1 MNKHVSILIVA
12 IIAGAGYFGWHKL
25 HAAAQ
30 PAVAVQPALQ
40 VAGDT
45 LKYPL
50 DAPQLTFLRIQTVE
64 AFPEPLVEPLNARI
78 VYDDNRTA
86 RVFSP
91 LAGRVIAIDADVGKR
106 VKSGD
111 ALLAIDSPDFAQ
123 ASSDSMK
130 ADADLLRK
138 QEAYQRARQLLDIQG
153 IAVKDYESARADL
166 RQAQAESL
174 RTRAIMK
181 SLASLTST
189 TGSRFILRAPIA
201 GIVSERQVN
210 AGSRVGPD
218 AANPL
223 FVITEPRHVWVRVDV
238 PEQKLD
244 KIRVGQPVLVEV
256 DAYPNEEFHGKIT
269 VIGEA
274 LDPVTR
280 RIQVRCSVDNGQLKL
295 KPEMFARVI
304 PVADKQS
311 DLPRIPNT
319 ALVTQGLYS
328 YIFIEKSPGVLQ
340 RRRVSLAT
348 QGSDFSYVKA
358 GLSAGERIVS
368 SGALLLNSEFDGN
381 D

>member
-1 MNKHVSILIVA
+1 MKKYVSISIVA
-12 IIAGAGYFGWHKL
+12 IIAGTGYWGWHKL

-30 PAVAVQPALQ
+30 PAVVVQPALQ
-40 VAGDT
+40 VAGDI

-78 VYDDNRTA
+78 VYDDNHTA

-91 LAGRVIAIDADVGKR
+91 LAGRVIAIDADVGKQ
-106 VKSGD
+106 VKPGD

-123 ASSDSMK
+123 ASSDNMK
-130 ADADLLRK
+130 ADADLLHK
-138 QEAYQRARQLLDIQG
+138 KEAYQRARQLLDIQG
-153 IAVKDYESARADL
+153 IAIKDYESAQADL
-166 RQAQAESL
+166 RQAEADSL
-174 RTRAIMK
+174 RTKAIMK
-181 SLASLTST
+181 SLGSRTST
-189 TGSRFILRAPIA
+189 TGGRFILRAPIA

-218 AANPL
+218 AGNPL
-223 FVITEPRHVWVRVDV
+223 FVITQPRHLWVRVDV

-244 KIRVGQPVLVEV
+244 KIKVGQPVLVEV
-256 DAYPNEEFHGKIT
+256 DAYPNEEFHGKVT

-280 RIQVRCSVDNGQLKL
+280 RIQVRCSVDNAQLKL

-311 DLPRIPNT
+311 DLPRVPNT

-328 YIFIEKSPGVLQ
+328 YIFVENSPGVLQ

>member
-1 MNKHVSILIVA
+1 MKTYVSISLVA
-12 IIAGAGYFGWHKL
+12 IIAGTGYWGWHKL

-30 PAVAVQPALQ
+30 PAAVVQPALQ
-40 VAGDT
+40 VSGNT

-50 DAPQLTFLRIQTVE
+50 DAPQLTFLKIQTVE

-78 VYDDNRTA
+78 VYDDNHTA

-91 LAGRVIAIDADVGKR
+91 LAGRVFAIDADVGKR
-106 VKSGD
+106 VKPGD

-123 ASSDSMK
+123 ATSDYMK

-138 QEAYQRARQLLDIQG
+138 KDAYQRARQLLDIQG
-153 IAVKDYESARADL
+153 IAVKDYESAQADL
-166 RQAQAESL
+166 RQAEAESL
-174 RTRAIMK
+174 RTKAIMRN
-181 SLASLTST
+181 LASST
-189 TGSRFILRAPIA
+189 DKADGRFILRAPIA

-210 AGSRVGPD
+210 PGSQVGPD

-223 FVITEPRHVWVRVDV
+223 FVITQPGHLWVRVDV

-244 KIRVGQPVLVEV
+244 KIKVGQPVLVEV
-256 DAYPNEEFHGKIT
+256 DAYPNQEFHGKVT
-269 VIGEA
+269 VIGES

-280 RIQVRCSVDNGQLKL
+280 RIQIRCSVNNEQLKL

-319 ALVTQGLYS
+319 ALVVQGLYS

-340 RRRVSLAT
+340 RRRVSLAA

-358 GLSAGERIVS
+358 GLNAGERIVS